1 MLPKDSAVVR
11 VLVFLNVIIL
21 IFTYPLTINP
31 ANSTLENMTVDK
43 WFPRSGPKRK
53 WAKNISRFLI
63 CFSAAYLGIEL
74 SDYLD
79 KVIGLL
85 GAVLCAPLALM
96 LPTLC
101 HLKLLA
107 HKRGQKVEDLIV
119 IIISLVAMLFCVVQ
133 TLSSWQWA
141 IHFNELLNRKCK

>member
-1 MLPKDSAVVR
+1 MR

-43 WFPRSGPKRK
+43 WFPRSGPKRR

-101 HLKLLA
+101 HFKLLA
-107 HKRGQKVEDLIV
+107 HKRGQKVSINRTINASTASTIKRSV
-119 IIISLVAMLFCVVQ
+119 F
-133 TLSSWQWA
+133 LSSPTSHERSF
-141 IHFNELLNRKCK
+141 IDGNRRTKKFLINAT